1 MHSSGF
7 VQLMLDL
14 GHMKASPMKLI
25 CSTIGIQKHESAAA
39 VFFFGKK
46 MHYPNNSVS
55 LFEDFN

>member
-1 MHSSGF
+1 
-7 VQLMLDL
+7 
-14 GHMKASPMKLI
+14 MKASPMKLI